1 MRQAN
6 EVHSILLTLL
16 CWYFFRFPP
25 KIMRKIFADYQSWRE
40 KHAYMES
47 TSHLL
52 CLLICTWI
60 TSLPNASILNQIMG
74 GRSKQI
80 ITLKEFDSA
89 VVEYM
94 CNDKSS
100 CFNSHRLTL
109 FDLRSCQT
117 LQNVLTTCLFPS
129 FFLLA
134 LWALSILWNPF
145 RRYFTVYKNIC
156 FRSRHVVNIVS

>member
-52 CLLICTWI
+52 CLLVCTWI

-134 LWALSILWNPF
+134 LWALSIFWNPF

-156 FRSRHVVNIVS
+156 FRSRHAVNIVS